1 MIIDKLQK
9 AGVIHPP
16 KWMSSNIAYMVIM
29 GSAAYGVNQDD
40 SDQDIYG
47 FCIPPK
53 GIVFPHTEGIIQ
65 GFGNQGDKF
74 NVWTEHHIKHPDDA
88 KREYDFAIYNIVKY
102 FSLIM
107 ENNPNMIDSLFV
119 PANCVIHATSIGQHV
134 RENRK
139 MFLHKGAWHKFKG
152 YAFSQ
157 MGRIKSKKIDR
168 VTDLWA
174 FEEEHGLQR
183 DISFAQV
190 KEEDTL
196 RSQLAD
202 NKRSPLFKSLNDTD
216 FKVYARLYD
225 AMMNENKRLEGIKRY
240 SYDVK
245 FAYHVVRLMNEVEQ
259 IMIEG
264 DIDLLRSREQLK
276 SIRRGEWT
284 LEQLEDWFVHKE
296 KTLESVYAES
306 KLPYEADESK
316 VKALLLECL
325 EMHYGSLDK
334 VVAKDISSAA
344 LLNDLETLVRRY
356 GGGRQ

>member
-16 KWMSSNIAYMVIM
+16 KWLASNISYMVIM
-29 GSAAYGVNQDD
+29 GSAAYGVNNDD

-65 GFGNQGDKF
+65 GFGNQGEKF
-74 NVWTEHHIKHPDDA
+74 NVWTEHHIRHPDDA

-102 FSLIM
+102 FSLVM

-119 PANCVIHATSIGQHV
+119 PANCVIHATAIGQHV

-139 MFLHKGAWHKFKG
+139 LFLHKGSWHKFKG

-174 FEEEHGLQR
+174 FEEEHELPR
-183 DISFAQV
+183 DISYEHVV
-190 KEEDTL
+190 KEKEQRESGETTL
-196 RSQLAD
+196 GSV
-202 NKRSPLFKSLNDTD
+202 FKSLSDDD
-216 FKVYARLYD
+216 FKTYTLLYD
-225 AMMNENKRLEGIKRY
+225 AMMGDNKRLEGIKRY
-240 SYDVK
+240 GYDVK

-276 SIRRGEWT
+276 SIRRGEWS

-296 KTLESVYAES
+296 KSLEEVYTKS
-306 KLPYEADESK
+306 KLPYEADEAK
-316 VKALLLECL
+316 VKSILLECL

-334 VVAKDISSAA
+334 VVAKDVSSKA
-344 LLNDLETLVRRY
+344 LMNDLEALVRRY
-356 GGGRQ
+356 GGGQ